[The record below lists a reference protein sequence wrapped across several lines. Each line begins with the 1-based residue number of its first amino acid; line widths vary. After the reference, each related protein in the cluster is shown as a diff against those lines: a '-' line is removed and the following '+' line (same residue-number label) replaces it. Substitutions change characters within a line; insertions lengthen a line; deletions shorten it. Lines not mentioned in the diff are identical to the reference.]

1 MKSRSFRYIRPAS
14 LAHAYQILTE
24 ADGEAVPIAGGQSLL
39 AGLNMRLSAP
49 KLLVDIGD
57 LRELMDHSHVGGVVR
72 LGALTR
78 HGDLLRSELVRKHL
92 PLLTHAAPH
101 IGHIAIRNR
110 GTLGGSLAY
119 ADPAAELPACAVAL
133 GATLVLGSSAG
144 EREVKAEDFFKGL
157 FETDLR
163 PGELIVAVKFP
174 VAHNGTAAGF
184 AELSRRHGDFAMVGL
199 AAIADMQRDRIDS
212 ARLVYFG
219 CVDRAKVAHAVSA
232 AVVGL
237 RPSLAVSA
245 ALDAAISQDL
255 APDDTPGHARRY
267 QDSPRQGADPPRA
280 CRPGREGCRMST
292 TDLSGHDDIEVDAT
306 LNGKPLRRRVKAR
319 QHLADFLRQ
328 ELELTGTHLGC
339 EHGICGA
346 CTVLIDGRT
355 ARGCLTLAAQISGKS
370 VETIEGLTENGV
382 LADLQKEFIERNA
395 AQCGFCSSGM
405 LLTAHELLLSG
416 EHLSRADIRE
426 AMSGNMCR
434 CTGYHAIIDAV
445 EAVMTT
451 RGRR

>member
-1 MKSRSFRYIRPAS
+1 M
-14 LAHAYQILTE
+14 
-24 ADGEAVPIAGGQSLL
+24 
-39 AGLNMRLSAP
+39 N
-49 KLLVDIGD
+49 
-57 LRELMDHSHVGGVVR
+57 
-72 LGALTR
+72 
-78 HGDLLRSELVRKHL
+78 
-92 PLLTHAAPH
+92 
-101 IGHIAIRNR
+101 
-110 GTLGGSLAY
+110 
-119 ADPAAELPACAVAL
+119 
-133 GATLVLGSSAG
+133 
-144 EREVKAEDFFKGL
+144 
-157 FETDLR
+157 
-163 PGELIVAVKFP
+163 
-174 VAHNGTAAGF
+174 
-184 AELSRRHGDFAMVGL
+184 
-199 AAIADMQRDRIDS
+199 
-212 ARLVYFG
+212 
-219 CVDRAKVAHAVSA
+219 
-232 AVVGL
+232 
-237 RPSLAVSA
+237 
-245 ALDAAISQDL
+245 
-255 APDDTPGHARRY
+255 
-267 QDSPRQGADPPRA
+267 
-280 CRPGREGCRMST
+280 T
-292 TDLSGHDDIEVDAT
+292 TDLSGHEDIEVDAT

-370 VETIEGLTENGV
+370 VETIEGLTENGM

-416 EHLSRADIRE
+416 ERLSRADIRE